1 MNNNIIEIIKN
12 IYFIL
17 DDFTI
22 YCLDYHVIF

>member
-1 MNNNIIEIIKN
+1 MNNNITEIIKY
-12 IYFIL
+12 IYFFL